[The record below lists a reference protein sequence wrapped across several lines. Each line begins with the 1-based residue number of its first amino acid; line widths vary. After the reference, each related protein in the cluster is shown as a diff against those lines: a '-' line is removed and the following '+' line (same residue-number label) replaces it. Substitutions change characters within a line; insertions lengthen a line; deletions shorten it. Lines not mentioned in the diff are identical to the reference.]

1 MSGPGGLAELE
12 TAKNV
17 VHETL
22 SPFSLAIEDVQSIN
36 MADRIILAM
45 QIACDEAHL
54 SAIEKDLKMKCAAL
68 NLDVAA
74 ELL

>member
-1 MSGPGGLAELE
+1 
-12 TAKNV
+12 
-17 VHETL
+17 
-22 SPFSLAIEDVQSIN
+22 
-36 MADRIILAM
+36 M

-54 SAIEKDLKMKCAAL
+54 SAIEKDLKMKCAPL